1 MSMIVITN
9 IFLNIYFRTAPDD
22 KCRRMR
28 AYLSCMRSD
37 TPLMLNT
44 TYVPQHLLILATVLR

>member
-1 MSMIVITN
+1 MKAVLLKYN
-9 IFLNIYFRTAPDD
+9 FIYSTAQDD

-28 AYLSCMRSD
+28 AFLSCMRSD

-44 TYVPQHLLILATVLR
+44 SYVPQHLLILATVLR